1 MTQALALE
9 LATVG
14 LAGLFLVALG
24 LLSWAR
30 PSLAGRFL
38 RGLAG
43 TAARHYLEL
52 VVRWL
57 IGLAFV
63 HAAPAMPGA
72 VVFAL
77 AGWVLVV
84 TTMLMFLVPW
94 QHHRRFAQWA
104 VPMALPYL
112 PLLGL
117 AALAGGA
124 AILWSLH
131 AAVAA

>member
-1 MTQALALE
+1 MSRR
-9 LATVG
+9 VG
-14 LAGLFLVALG
+14 DFIAAEVLLCCAGVAY
-24 LLSWAR
+24 LL
-30 PSLAGRFL
+30 
-38 RGLAG
+38 
-43 TAARHYLEL
+43 AARRTRRKLQAFA
-52 VVRWL
+52 VAIV
-57 IGLAFV
+57 GLAFV
-63 HAAPAMPGA
+63 YAAPAMPGA
-72 VVFAL
+72 VAFAL
-77 AGWVLVV
+77 AGWVLLV
-84 TTMLMFLVPW
+84 TTTLMFLVPW